1 MTMLW
6 VISDCK
12 DGFKM
17 IMPKSIE
24 KFVIIESDEEK
35 MSYLIEKSHHLPEM
49 NPILLLFDLL
59 LTHHL
64 HFKSSTN
71 IHLSRLDLFNFM
83 NLFVD

>member
-35 MSYLIEKSHHLPEM
+35 MSYLIEMSDHLPEM
-49 NPILLLFDLL
+49 NLILLLFDLL

-64 HFKSSTN
+64 YFKSGAS